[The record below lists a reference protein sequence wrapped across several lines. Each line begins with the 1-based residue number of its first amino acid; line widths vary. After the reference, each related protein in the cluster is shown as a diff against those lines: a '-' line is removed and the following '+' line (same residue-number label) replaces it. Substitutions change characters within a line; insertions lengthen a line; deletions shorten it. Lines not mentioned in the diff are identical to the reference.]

1 MEVHAHTHTA
11 DPGIHRGRKK
21 WTHYFWEFLMLFL
34 AVFCGFLAE
43 YQLEHKIEKE
53 RGKQYVQSFREDL
66 CTDTAILHSNIE
78 TLKRFSAAGDSL
90 VTMFQEGKIQSPAE
104 VKKLYEYNITSLAG
118 FTVVLTDRTSSQLK
132 NSGGMRLITNKKVI
146 DGIVDYWAGVEAIIK
161 IENFLQTMRMQAR
174 EKSYLIFYN
183 KYYSETSTI
192 SGRSILDNPQ
202 LMTKEHTLLAE
213 FSNRVA
219 HVKNMMKGTYTR
231 VLKTQM
237 TKADSLIK
245 VIDKEYHLK

>member
-1 MEVHAHTHTA
+1 MEVHAHTHT
-11 DPGIHRGRKK
+11 PRNK

-53 RGKQYVQSFREDL
+53 RGKQYVQSFRDDL

-78 TLKRFSAAGDSL
+78 TLKRISAAGDSL
-90 VTMFQEGKIQSPAE
+90 VTMFQEGKIESPAE
-104 VKKLYEYNITSLAG
+104 VKKLYEYNITSLSG
-118 FTVVLTDRTSSQLK
+118 FNVVLTDRTSAQLK

-146 DGIVDYWAGVEAIIK
+146 DGIVDYWAGVEAITK

-192 SGRSILDNPQ
+192 SGRSILDNPH
-202 LMTKEHTLLAE
+202 LMTKELTPLTE
-213 FSNRVA
+213 FSNRLA
-219 HVKNMMKGTYTR
+219 HVKNLMKGTYTR
-231 VLKTQM
+231 VLKTQI

-245 VIDKEYHLK
+245 VINKEYHLK

>member
-11 DPGIHRGRKK
+11 RKK

-53 RGKQYVQSFREDL
+53 RGRQYVESFREDL
-66 CTDTAILHSNIE
+66 CKDTAVLHSNIE
-78 TLKRFSAAGDSL
+78 TLKRFSNAGDSL
-90 VTMFQEGKIQSPAE
+90 VAMFQQSKMQSPAE
-104 VKKLYEYNITSLAG
+104 IKKLYEYNITSLAG
-118 FTVVLTDRTSSQLK
+118 FAVVLTDRTSAQLK
-132 NSGGMRLITNKKVI
+132 NSGGMRLINNKKVI
-146 DGIVDYWAGVEAIIK
+146 DGIVDYWAGTEAIIR
-161 IENFLQTMRMQAR
+161 IETFLQTMRMQAR
-174 EKSYLIFYN
+174 DKSYLIFYN
-183 KYYSETSTI
+183 RYYSDSASN
-192 SGRSILDNPQ
+192 SGRFVLDNPQ
-202 LMTKEHTLLAE
+202 LMTKEHIPLTE

-219 HVKNMMKGTYTR
+219 HVKNLMKGTYTR

-237 TKADSLIK
+237 SKADSLIK